1 MITSEWFPNSYDV
14 VTSEFV
20 AIGLYIGNTS
30 DFQIRF
36 RLRESRSKYFVVAS
50 TVDQLKI
57 SFYSVEVACVQ
68 DTICVDGY
76 LSRARAD
83 ELSSHR

>member
-1 MITSEWFPNSYDV
+1 MLYGSCDV

-36 RLRESRSKYFVVAS
+36 GLREPWSEYFVITCAI
-50 TVDQLKI
+50 D
-57 SFYSVEVACVQ
+57 
-68 DTICVDGY
+68 
-76 LSRARAD
+76 
-83 ELSSHR
+83 